1 MKKTLAAVLAAA
13 MALSTATVAFA
24 TDFEV
29 DAGFVQSGVDDEKTE
44 ILYGKDVKLR
54 ITELTFDDGTVISGS
69 DLSQAIDDNEI
80 TLTPIV
86 TEGSNKL
93 SAKPSVT
100 TGTYKTGTTS
110 VNRTAKFT
118 WNGGAV
124 KLTVN
129 GKTREYKDGD
139 NVTSIPVDAN
149 GNATANPDDVAKF
162 VTVAY
167 YMEHGDPTTT
177 TVLNKVAD
185 DMTTVDDRD
194 SAVQVKFKVTDTYG
208 TGDTTIGMKFRV
220 NFKKKDVSLGGST
233 YKKGDT
239 LTSEELKFKAVYK
252 ELNSYYKDMQLT
264 LDEVDARNVK
274 FDASDLYDEIGNDT
288 FTIAFEDT
296 AVFEAKLSAS
306 QKDLNL
312 YYDLDEKTDVTSA
325 YPSVDFEFITFRGN
339 PSFVN
344 SGSMTFNAIGGKNT
358 TVYTFD
364 GETLNPLTS
373 TYDSTYGTVTV
384 KGIKKLGTFVVA
396 SEILEVEDEEDNEPV
411 SSAPIVEESSSQ
423 PSSNDGDRNPSTG
436 AC

>member
-13 MALSTATVAFA
+13 MALSTASVAFA

-29 DAGFVQSGVDDEKTE
+29 DAGFIQSGVDDIKTE

-54 ITELTFDDGTVISGS
+54 ITELTFDDGTIISGS
-69 DLSQAIDDNEI
+69 ELSRAIDDNEI

-100 TGTYKTGTTS
+100 TGSYKTGTTT
-110 VNRTAKFT
+110 VTRTPKYTWKGGTVTFT
-118 WNGGAV
+118 VDN
-124 KLTVN
+124 KP
-129 GKTREYKDGD
+129 KEYKDGD
-139 NVTSIPVDAN
+139 NVTSIPVDNTLTVTNNPDNFHRFVTPEFFFKN
-149 GNATANPDDVAKF
+149 GNNDAGLLTEDKSN
-162 VTVAY
+162 
-167 YMEHGDPTTT
+167 
-177 TVLNKVAD
+177 
-185 DMTTVDDRD
+185 MTTVDDRD

-208 TGDTTIGMKFRV
+208 TGDTNVGMKFRV

-264 LDEVDARNVK
+264 LDEVDSRNVK

-325 YPSVDFEFITFRGN
+325 YPNVDFEFITFRGN

-364 GETLNPLTS
+364 GETLNPLNS